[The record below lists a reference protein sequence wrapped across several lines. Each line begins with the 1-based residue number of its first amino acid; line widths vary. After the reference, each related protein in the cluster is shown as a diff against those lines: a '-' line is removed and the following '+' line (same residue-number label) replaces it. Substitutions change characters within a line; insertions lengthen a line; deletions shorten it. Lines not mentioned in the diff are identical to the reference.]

1 MKRLLKY
8 TLISLTLLIAVL
20 IAAPFFLN
28 INDYKPLLVEQIKQA
43 TGRDIDF
50 GEIKASLFP
59 WVGVSIEKVRM
70 SNAAGFSSEA
80 FIRADNLDIQVA
92 FMPLLHREVVI
103 KRFIIDSP
111 HLLLERNKDGTFNW
125 QDLTGQE
132 QISTGKT
139 SGAEKSVLPQSGS
152 AGNQPGA
159 FKLAALTAE
168 ALRLHGG
175 TITWNDG
182 LTDTRIAVTKLNVD
196 IEDVQRKRPVRFR
209 VSAQVDGN
217 EIVLDG
223 QLGPLPEST
232 RFQPEAL
239 PLQVHLKSDAMT
251 LAAFKPYLPE
261 TAADYLDTRLGIDV
275 SLEQRSNK
283 VRLSAGALSLE
294 GTHKIEI
301 SWKVQM
307 PKASVLE
314 IRNTMLN
321 LDGQDLLN
329 VKGSVHGLGGKMKY
343 ELRAKSGEI
352 SRNAVSE
359 WLPAVSRMYDS
370 HPNPWKQIKLS
381 LTASG
386 DATHAELRDMQLL
399 MDGELVQISGMVRLG
414 GPPNI
419 DLRLASNSLHLDPW
433 LPAGSRS
440 SARTSGDTIQ
450 ETATQPGGDTIGRDT
465 IVSPAKAPAQP
476 ASAQEPDLRF
486 LSAWKLNADVKIN
499 KLFAH
504 GQELDNLKILA
515 EGKHGVL
522 TVDPFRFDYGKG
534 NMHNKTRLEVQ
545 KYPAAWSATTRATGI
560 QIRPVLQALADM
572 GSLHGILEM
581 NTQLSGSGLTEPR
594 LTSHLNGR
602 GNIIIRDG
610 KIEGIDIPG
619 AIRRVTTLGK
629 GGDGQKSTD
638 FSQLSGSFVIKNGVA
653 RNNDLSM
660 ASPVFRLTGNGT
672 VNLAN
677 KTLDYHAKPKL
688 VGTLVGQGD
697 TATARKGLAVPI
709 RISGPLNTPKISLDV
724 SIKTLMQNPQALKE
738 QVKGIKGL
746 LKGGKKGL
754 GGSGKDLRQRL
765 RKGLGSLLQG
775 L

>member
-1 MKRLLKY
+1 
-8 TLISLTLLIAVL
+8 
-20 IAAPFFLN
+20 
-28 INDYKPLLVEQIKQA
+28 
-43 TGRDIDF
+43 
-50 GEIKASLFP
+50 
-59 WVGVSIEKVRM
+59 
-70 SNAAGFSSEA
+70 
-80 FIRADNLDIQVA
+80 VA
-92 FMPLLHREVVI
+92 FMPLLHKEVVI
-103 KRFIIDSP
+103 KRFVIDSP
-111 HLLLERNKDGTFNW
+111 HLLLERNKDGVFNW
-125 QDLTGQE
+125 QDLAGQE
-132 QISTGKT
+132 QISTGKI
-139 SGAEKSVLPQSGS
+139 SGAEKSVPPQSGK
-152 AGNQPGA
+152 AGNQPDT

-175 TITWNDG
+175 TITWIDG

-209 VSAQVDGN
+209 VSAQVEGN
-217 EIVLDG
+217 GIVLDG
-223 QLGPLPEST
+223 QLGPLPESA

-239 PLQVHLKSDAMT
+239 PLQAHLKSDAMT

-301 SWKVQM
+301 SWKIQM

-314 IRNTMLN
+314 IRNAMLN
-321 LDGQDLLN
+321 LDDQNLLDI
-329 VKGSVHGLGGKMKY
+329 KGSVHGLGGKLKY
-343 ELRAKSGEI
+343 ELQAKSAEI
-352 SRNAVSE
+352 SRKAASE

-370 HPNPWKQIKLS
+370 HPNPWKQFKLS
-381 LTASG
+381 LMTSG

-419 DLRLASNSLHLDPW
+419 DLRLASDNLHLDPW
-433 LPAGSRS
+433 LPAGSYS
-440 SARTSGDTIQ
+440 SAQTGGDTVQ
-450 ETATQPGGDTIGRDT
+450 ETATQPGGDTI
-465 IVSPAKAPAQP
+465 IVSPAKAPVQP
-476 ASAQEPDLRF
+476 ASVQEPDLRF
-486 LSAWKLNADVKIN
+486 LNTWKLNADIKIN

-534 NMHNKTRLEVQ
+534 NMHNKIRLEVQ
-545 KYPAAWSATTRATGI
+545 KYPAAWSTTTSATGI

-602 GNIIIRDG
+602 GKIMIRDG

-619 AIRRVTTLGK
+619 AIRRVTTLGQ
-629 GGDGQKSTD
+629 GGDGEKSTD

-724 SIKTLMQNPQALKE
+724 NIKTLTQNPQALKE

-746 LKGGKKGL
+746 LKSGKKGL
-754 GGSGKDLRQRL
+754 GGSGKDLRQQL
-765 RKGLGSLLQG
+765 KKGLGSLLRG

>member
-1 MKRLLKY
+1 MKRILKY
-8 TLISLTLLIAVL
+8 TFISLILLIAIL
-20 IAAPFFLN
+20 IAVPFFLN
-28 INDYKPLLVEQIKQA
+28 VNDYKPLLVEKIKQA

-80 FIRADNLDIQVA
+80 FVRADNLDIQVA
-92 FMPLLHREVVI
+92 FMPLLHKEVVI
-103 KRFIIDSP
+103 KRFVIDSP

-125 QDLTGQE
+125 QDLTRQE
-132 QISTGKT
+132 HISTGKT
-139 SGAEKSVLPQSGS
+139 SSAEKPVSPSS
-152 AGNQPGA
+152 AKAGNQPGT

-175 TITWNDG
+175 TITWIDG
-182 LTDTRIAVTKLNVD
+182 LTDTRIVITKLNVD

-209 VSAQVDGN
+209 VSAQVEGN
-217 EIVLDG
+217 GIVLDG
-223 QLGPLPEST
+223 QLGPLPESAL
-232 RFQPEAL
+232 FQPESL
-239 PLQVHLKSDAMT
+239 PLQAHLKSDAMT

-261 TAADYLDTRLGIDV
+261 TASDYLDTRLGIDV

-283 VRLSAGALSLE
+283 VRLSAGTLSLN

-321 LDGQDLLN
+321 LDDQKLLDIE
-329 VKGSVHGLGGKMKY
+329 GSVHGLGGKLKY
-343 ELRAKSGEI
+343 ELQAKSGEI
-352 SRNAVSE
+352 SRKAVSE

-381 LTASG
+381 LMASG

-399 MDGELVQISGMVRLG
+399 MDSELVQISGMVRLG
-414 GPPNI
+414 GPPKI
-419 DLRLASNSLHLDPW
+419 DLRLTSGNLHLDPW
-433 LPAGSRS
+433 LPAGSK
-440 SARTSGDTIQ
+440 AAAPTDGDTVQ
-450 ETATQPGGDTIGRDT
+450 KTATQPGGDIIGGDA
-465 IVSPAKAPAQP
+465 IPAKAPAQP
-476 ASAQEPDLRF
+476 APAQEPDLRF
-486 LSAWKLNADVKIN
+486 LSAWRLNADVKIN
-499 KLFAH
+499 KLFAR

-522 TVDPFRFDYGKG
+522 TVDPLRFDYGKG
-534 NMHNKTRLEVQ
+534 KMHNKTRLEVQ
-545 KYPAAWSATTRATGI
+545 KYPVVWSATTSATGI
-560 QIRPVLQALADM
+560 QIRPVLQTLADM
-572 GSLHGILEM
+572 GSLHGILEV
-581 NTQLSGSGLTEPR
+581 NTQLSGSGLAEPR

-602 GNIIIRDG
+602 GKIMIRDG

-619 AIRRVTTLGK
+619 AIRRVTTLGQ
-629 GGDGQKSTD
+629 GGAGEKSTD

-653 RNNDLSM
+653 KNNDLSM

-697 TATARKGLAVPI
+697 TDSARKGLAVPI

-738 QVKGIKGL
+738 QLKGVKGL

-754 GGSGKDLRQRL
+754 GGSGKDLRQQL
-765 RKGLGSLLQG
+765 KKGLGSFLQG

>member
-1 MKRLLKY
+1 MKRFLKY
-8 TLISLTLLIAVL
+8 ALVSLILLV
-20 IAAPFFLN
+20 AALLVVPFFLN
-28 INDYKPLLVEQIKQA
+28 VNDYKPLLVKQVKQA

-59 WVGVSIEKVRM
+59 WVGVSINKVRM

-80 FIRADNLDIQVA
+80 FVRADNLDIQVA
-92 FMPLLHREVVI
+92 FMPLLHKEVVI
-103 KRFIIDSP
+103 KRFVIDSP
-111 HLLLERNKDGTFNW
+111 HLLLERNKDGIFNW
-125 QDLTGQE
+125 QDLTGQK

-139 SGAEKSVLPQSGS
+139 SGAEKTVPSQSGK
-152 AGNQPGA
+152 AGNQPGT

-168 ALRLHGG
+168 VLRLHDG

-182 LTDTRIAVTKLNVD
+182 LSNTRLSITKLNVD
-196 IEDVQRKRPVRFR
+196 IEDVQRKRPVRFKI
-209 VSAQVDGN
+209 SAQVEGN
-217 EIVLDG
+217 GIVLDG
-223 QLGPLPEST
+223 QLGPLPESAH
-232 RFQPEAL
+232 FQPETL
-239 PLQVHLKSDAMT
+239 PLQAHLKSDAMT

-261 TAADYLDTRLGIDV
+261 TAADYLNTLLGIDV

-283 VRLSAGALSLE
+283 VRLSNGALSLE
-294 GTHKIEI
+294 GAHKIEL

-314 IRNTMLN
+314 IRDAMLN
-321 LDGQDLLN
+321 LDGKNLLDI
-329 VKGSVHGLGGKMKY
+329 KGSAHGLDGKPKY
-343 ELRAKSGEI
+343 ELQAKSAEI
-352 SRNAVSE
+352 SRKTISE
-359 WLPAVSRMYDS
+359 WLPAVSRMYDNN
-370 HPNPWKQIKLS
+370 PNPWKQIKLS
-381 LTASG
+381 LMASG
-386 DATHAELRDMQLL
+386 DATHAELRDMQLF
-399 MDGELVQISGMVRLG
+399 MDDELVQVAGMVRLG

-419 DLRLASNSLHLDPW
+419 DLRLTSGSLHLDPW
-433 LPAGSRS
+433 LPAGSKT
-440 SARTSGDTIQ
+440 AAPTDGETVQ
-450 ETATQPGGDTIGRDT
+450 ETATQPGGDT

-499 KLFAH
+499 KLFGR

-534 NMHNKTRLEVQ
+534 NMHNKTRLEVK
-545 KYPAAWSATTRATGI
+545 KYPAAWSATTSATGI

-581 NTQLSGSGLTEPR
+581 NMQLSGSGLTEPR

-602 GNIIIRDG
+602 GKIMIQDG

-619 AIRRVTTLGK
+619 AIRRVTTLGQ
-629 GGDGQKSTD
+629 GGGGEKSTD

-653 RNNDLSM
+653 RNNDLAM

-697 TATARKGLAVPI
+697 TTAARKGLAVPI

-724 SIKTLMQNPQALKE
+724 NIKTLMQNPQALKE
-738 QVKGIKGL
+738 QIKGVKGL

-754 GGSGKDLRQRL
+754 GGKGKDLRQQL
-765 RKGLGSLLQG
+765 KKGIGSLLRG